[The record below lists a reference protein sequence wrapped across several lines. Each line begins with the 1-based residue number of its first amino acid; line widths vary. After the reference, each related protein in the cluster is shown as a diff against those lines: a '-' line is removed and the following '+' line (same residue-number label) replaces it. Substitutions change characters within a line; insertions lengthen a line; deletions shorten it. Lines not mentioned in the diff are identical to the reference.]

1 MRQNGDQVCKM
12 PKVHQGASPRLTP
25 FCVLLR
31 LGSSEFLMSNAFPH
45 RIEGSIGLSEAA
57 GFFRPAIDYNP
68 QSDESSD
75 GIDVS
80 FQKNTEAIVI
90 RNAEGAV
97 ILWSAG
103 AEKLYGVSASDILGR
118 PWPSGFSRK
127 KDQLLDAERVTH
139 QQGEWAGKLTQ
150 SSADGA
156 EIEVQ
161 SRWVLLPSQRGEA
174 PNILIINTLEFDS
187 RHLEEER
194 LRAQRQE
201 CIGVLA
207 SGIAHD
213 LNNTLQPTAMAM
225 DLIRGRLHD
234 PESQDLLQVV
244 DANLRRATEFVR
256 QILSFTLGGASGIAK
271 VSLGEIIADIASFA
285 KHAFPNDI
293 QIQTDIP
300 AGLSPVLAN
309 ATQLKQ
315 VLLNLC
321 VNARDAMPEGGVLS
335 LTACNVDLDQD
346 AAKRNPIVKAGRFV
360 RISVSDT
367 GSGIPQSVRDKIF
380 EPFFTTK
387 GPEKGTGLG
396 LATVMGIVR
405 GHGGFLLLESAEGR
419 GTAFQI
425 FIPAASSLSAAP
437 MELSS
442 IATTELRGHGETI
455 LLVEDEPTVLKLMQ
469 RSLERAGYH
478 VMTASDGQKGLDC
491 FTENQEKITLVLTD
505 MSMPGMGGAE
515 MIRQLRKESPFVKVI
530 CTSGIAYTNG
540 HMDSLGLDKILAKP
554 CDSKTMLEAIRDVL
568 KAEPLSGE

>member
-1 MRQNGDQVCKM
+1 
-12 PKVHQGASPRLTP
+12 
-25 FCVLLR
+25 
-31 LGSSEFLMSNAFPH
+31 MSNAFPH
-45 RIEGSIGLSEAA
+45 RIQGSIGLSEAA
-57 GFFRPAIDYNP
+57 GFFQPAIDYNS
-68 QSDESSD
+68 QSDESGD
-75 GIDVS
+75 GIDVR
-80 FQKNTEAIVI
+80 FQKNSEAIVI
-90 RNAEGAV
+90 RNADGAV

-118 PWPSGFSRK
+118 PCPSGFSRK
-127 KDQLLDAERVTH
+127 KEQLLEAERITR

-150 SSADGA
+150 STADGA

-161 SRWVLLPSQRGEA
+161 SRWVLLPAQIGEEQ
-174 PNILIINTLEFDS
+174 NILIINTLEFDS

-207 SGIAHD
+207 GGIAHD

-225 DLIRGRLHD
+225 DLIRGRLLD
-234 PESQDLLQVV
+234 PDSQDLLQVV

-300 AGLSPVLAN
+300 VGLSSVLAN

-321 VNARDAMPEGGVLS
+321 VNARDAMPEGGLLS
-335 LTACNVDLDQD
+335 LTACNVDLDQE
-346 AAKRNPIVKAGRFV
+346 AAKRNSIAKAGKFV

-405 GHGGFLLLESAEGR
+405 GHGGFLLLESKEGR
-419 GTAFQI
+419 GTVFQI
-425 FIPAASSLSAAP
+425 FIPAEPSSSATLLVP
-437 MELSS
+437 SS
-442 IATTELRGHGETI
+442 ISTTELRGHGETI
-455 LLVEDEPTVLKLMQ
+455 LLVDDEPIVLKLMQ
-469 RSLERAGYH
+469 RSLERADYH

-491 FTENQEKITLVLTD
+491 FTENQEKIALVLTD
-505 MSMPGMGGAE
+505 MSMHGMGGAE
-515 MIRQLRKESPFVKVI
+515 MIRQLRKEYPFVKVI
-530 CTSGIAYTNG
+530 CTSGIVYTNG
-540 HMDSLGLDKILAKP
+540 PMDSLGADKILAKP
-554 CDSKTMLEAIRDVL
+554 CDSKTILEAIRDVL
-568 KAEPLSGE
+568 KAEPPKGA

>member
-1 MRQNGDQVCKM
+1 
-12 PKVHQGASPRLTP
+12 
-25 FCVLLR
+25 
-31 LGSSEFLMSNAFPH
+31 
-45 RIEGSIGLSEAA
+45 
-57 GFFRPAIDYNP
+57 
-68 QSDESSD
+68 
-75 GIDVS
+75 
-80 FQKNTEAIVI
+80 
-90 RNAEGAV
+90 
-97 ILWSAG
+97 
-103 AEKLYGVSASDILGR
+103 
-118 PWPSGFSRK
+118 
-127 KDQLLDAERVTH
+127 
-139 QQGEWAGKLTQ
+139 
-150 SSADGA
+150 
-156 EIEVQ
+156 
-161 SRWVLLPSQRGEA
+161 
-174 PNILIINTLEFDS
+174 
-187 RHLEEER
+187 
-194 LRAQRQE
+194 
-201 CIGVLA
+201 
-207 SGIAHD
+207 
-213 LNNTLQPTAMAM
+213 M

-256 QILSFTLGGASGIAK
+256 QILSFTFGGASGIAK
-271 VSLGEIIADIASFA
+271 VSLAEIIADIASFA

-335 LTACNVDLDQD
+335 LTACNVDLDQE

-425 FIPAASSLSAAP
+425 FIPASSSLSAAP

-478 VMTASDGQKGLDC
+478 VMTALDGQKGLDC
-491 FTENQEKITLVLTD
+491 FTENQEKIALVLTD

-515 MIRQLRKESPFVKVI
+515 MIRQLKKESPFVKVI

-568 KAEPLSGE
+568 NAEPLSGE

>member
-1 MRQNGDQVCKM
+1 
-12 PKVHQGASPRLTP
+12 
-25 FCVLLR
+25 
-31 LGSSEFLMSNAFPH
+31 MSNTFPH

-127 KDQLLDAERVTH
+127 KDQLLDAERITH

-161 SRWVLLPSQRGEA
+161 SRWVLLPAQRGEA
-174 PNILIINTLEFDS
+174 QNILIINTLEFDS
-187 RHLEEER
+187 RHQEEER

-256 QILSFTLGGASGIAK
+256 QILSFTFGGASGIAK

-300 AGLSPVLAN
+300 AGLSPILAN

-335 LTACNVDLDQD
+335 LTACNVDLDQE

-491 FTENQEKITLVLTD
+491 FTENQEKIALVLTD

>member
-1 MRQNGDQVCKM
+1 
-12 PKVHQGASPRLTP
+12 
-25 FCVLLR
+25 
-31 LGSSEFLMSNAFPH
+31 MSNAFPH

-75 GIDVS
+75 GIDMS
-80 FQKNTEAIVI
+80 FQKKSEAIVI

-97 ILWSAG
+97 ILWSSG

-127 KDQLLDAERVTH
+127 KDQLLDAERITH

-174 PNILIINTLEFDS
+174 QNILIINTLEFDS
-187 RHLEEER
+187 RHQEEER

-256 QILSFTLGGASGIAK
+256 QILSFTFGGASGIAK
-271 VSLGEIIADIASFA
+271 VSLAEIIADIASFA

-335 LTACNVDLDQD
+335 LTACNVDLDQE

-478 VMTASDGQKGLDC
+478 VMTALDGQKGLDC
-491 FTENQEKITLVLTD
+491 FTENQEKIALVLTD

-515 MIRQLRKESPFVKVI
+515 MIRQLKKESPFVKVI